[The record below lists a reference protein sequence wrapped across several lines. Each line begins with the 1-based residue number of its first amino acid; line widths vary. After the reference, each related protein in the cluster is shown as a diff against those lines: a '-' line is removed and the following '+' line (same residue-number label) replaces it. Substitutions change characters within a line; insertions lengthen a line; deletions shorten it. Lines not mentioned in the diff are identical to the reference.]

1 MKTVRGTTSLP
12 LVMWPFLQLP
22 LTVFPSWEL
31 YDKCLNASAVTFIS
45 PPLVSSYSNIW
56 EICLIYFNAK
66 LLSVCQIR
74 AFHFKCLTTKRST
87 CH

>member
-31 YDKCLNASAVTFIS
+31 YDKCLNASAVTFI
-45 PPLVSSYSNIW
+45 
-56 EICLIYFNAK
+56 
-66 LLSVCQIR
+66 
-74 AFHFKCLTTKRST
+74 
-87 CH
+87 